1 MQALIQPVALLLII
15 LAGYAFKRAGLF
27 GQRDYRILQTAIF
40 DLVLPGAIIY
50 SFATNPHEI
59 KLLWISVFGLIVA
72 LIPPIVIFLA
82 TLHKPV
88 ARRAFMMLNGSGF
101 NVGCFCFPV
110 VSSFLGT
117 AAIVPAAMFDI
128 GNCVMVAAGTNVITQ
143 LLLHIQPG
151 KTLSEQHAG
160 DAPTLPY
167 IKPKDKDAKRLARR
181 ALLRNVLKGFFGSVP
196 FDVYMLMIVLTLAQ
210 VKIPGWIA
218 TMVQPLS
225 NANSFCAMLMV
236 GMLMDLPASRRDVK
250 DVLTVIGWRVPFAIA
265 FAAITWFILPF
276 SASIRE
282 AVALCCLA
290 PIAVF
295 STLFTDKVLG
305 NAMQGYK
312 RLNARALS
320 QIRPGGILFTFSCSQ
335 AVTKELFRTTVF
347 SAAAIAGRKV
357 RILHQL
363 TQPAD
368 HPINIYHPEGEYL
381 KGLVLY
387 VE

>member
-167 IKPKDKDAKRLARR
+167 IKRLARR

-305 NAMQGYK
+305 NAKLAGFS
-312 RLNARALS
+312 LTLTAVLS
-320 QIRPGGILFTFSCSQ
+320 LIMMTGAHFLFT
-335 AVTKELFRTTVF
+335 AMGV
-347 SAAAIAGRKV
+347 
-357 RILHQL
+357 
-363 TQPAD
+363 
-368 HPINIYHPEGEYL
+368 
-381 KGLVLY
+381 
-387 VE
+387 

>member
-110 VSSFLGT
+110 ISSFLGT

-128 GNCVMVAAGTNVITQ
+128 GNCVMVAAGTNVLTQ
-143 LLLHIQPG
+143 QLLHIQPG
-151 KTLSEQHAG
+151 KTLAEQHAG
-160 DAPTLPY
+160 SAPTLPY
-167 IKPKDKDAKRLARR
+167 EKPKDRDAKRLARR
-181 ALLRNVLKGFFGSVP
+181 ALLRTIGKSFFGSVP
-196 FDVYMLMIVLTLAQ
+196 FDTYLLMIVLTVAN
-210 VKIPGWIA
+210 VKIPDWIA
-218 TMVQPLS
+218 SITQPLS
-225 NANSFCAMLMV
+225 GANALVSMLMV
-236 GMLMDLPASRRDVK
+236 GMLMDLPQSKHDVK
-250 DVLTVIGWRVPFAIA
+250 EVMAVIAWRIPFSVA
-265 FAAITWFILPF
+265 FALIAWFLLPF
-276 SASIRE
+276 SASIR
-282 AVALCCLA
+282 AVMVICALA
-290 PIAVF
+290 PIAIF

-305 NAMQGYK
+305 NAKLAGVSLTITAMIS
-312 RLNARALS
+312 LVMMAVAHALM
-320 QIRPGGILFTFSCSQ
+320 G
-335 AVTKELFRTTVF
+335 V
-347 SAAAIAGRKV
+347 
-357 RILHQL
+357 
-363 TQPAD
+363 
-368 HPINIYHPEGEYL
+368 
-381 KGLVLY
+381 
-387 VE
+387 

>member
-1 MQALIQPVALLLII
+1 MQTLIQPVALLLII
-15 LAGYAFKRAGLF
+15 LTGYAFKRAGLF
-27 GQRDYRILQTAIF
+27 GQRDYRILKTAVL
-40 DLVLPGAIIY
+40 DLAMPGAIIY
-50 SFATNPHEI
+50 SFATNPHDVNM
-59 KLLWISVFGLIVA
+59 LWISVFGLAVA
-72 LIPPIVIFLA
+72 SIPPIIIFLA
-82 TLHKPV
+82 TLHRPV
-88 ARRAFMMLNGSGF
+88 AVRAFTMLNGSGF

-110 VSSFLGT
+110 VSAFLGT

-167 IKPKDKDAKRLARR
+167 VKPKDRDAKRLARH
-181 ALLRNVLKGFFGSVP
+181 ALMRNVLRGFFGSVP

-250 DVLTVIGWRVPFAIA
+250 EVLTVIGWRIPFAIA
-265 FAAITWFILPF
+265 FAALAWFILPF

-282 AVALCCLA
+282 AVAMCCLA

-305 NAMQGYK
+305 NAKLAGFS
-312 RLNARALS
+312 LTITAVLS
-320 QIRPGGILFTFSCSQ
+320 LIMMTGAHFLF
-335 AVTKELFRTTVF
+335 
-347 SAAAIAGRKV
+347 AAMGV
-357 RILHQL
+357 
-363 TQPAD
+363 
-368 HPINIYHPEGEYL
+368 
-381 KGLVLY
+381 
-387 VE
+387 

>member
-59 KLLWISVFGLIVA
+59 KLLWISIFGLIVA

-181 ALLRNVLKGFFGSVP
+181 ALLRTVLKGFFGSVP

-265 FAAITWFILPF
+265 FAAIAWFILPF

-305 NAMQGYK
+305 NAKLAGFS
-312 RLNARALS
+312 LTITAVLS
-320 QIRPGGILFTFSCSQ
+320 LIMMTGAHFLFT
-335 AVTKELFRTTVF
+335 AMGV
-347 SAAAIAGRKV
+347 
-357 RILHQL
+357 
-363 TQPAD
+363 
-368 HPINIYHPEGEYL
+368 
-381 KGLVLY
+381 
-387 VE
+387 

>member
-59 KLLWISVFGLIVA
+59 KLLWISVFG
-72 LIPPIVIFLA
+72 VIFLA

-305 NAMQGYK
+305 NAKLAGFS
-312 RLNARALS
+312 LTITAVLS
-320 QIRPGGILFTFSCSQ
+320 LIMMTGAHFLFT
-335 AVTKELFRTTVF
+335 AMGV
-347 SAAAIAGRKV
+347 
-357 RILHQL
+357 
-363 TQPAD
+363 
-368 HPINIYHPEGEYL
+368 
-381 KGLVLY
+381 
-387 VE
+387 

>member
-1 MQALIQPVALLLII
+1 MLLII

-59 KLLWISVFGLIVA
+59 KLLWISIFGLVVA

-160 DAPTLPY
+160 EAPTLPY

-305 NAMQGYK
+305 NAKLAG
-312 RLNARALS
+312 
-320 QIRPGGILFTFSCSQ
+320 FSLTVT
-335 AVTKELFRTTVF
+335 AVIGLTIMT
-347 SAAAIAGRKV
+347 
-357 RILHQL
+357 ILH
-363 TQPAD
+363 A
-368 HPINIYHPEGEYL
+368 
-381 KGLVLY
+381 VLP
-387 VE
+387 VA

>member
-110 VSSFLGT
+110 ISSFLGT

-128 GNCVMVAAGTNVITQ
+128 GNCGVVAAGTHVVTQ
-143 LLLHIQPG
+143 PLLPIQPG
-151 KTLSEQHAG
+151 TTVSEQHAG
-160 DAPTLPY
+160 GAPTLPS
-167 IKPKDKDAKRLARR
+167 IKTKEKEAKRLARR
-181 ALLRNVLKGFFGSVP
+181 DLLRNVLKGFFGSVP

-265 FAAITWFILPF
+265 FAATTWFILPF

-305 NAMQGYK
+305 NAKLAGFS
-312 RLNARALS
+312 LTLTAVLS
-320 QIRPGGILFTFSCSQ
+320 LIMMTGAHFLFT
-335 AVTKELFRTTVF
+335 AMGV
-347 SAAAIAGRKV
+347 
-357 RILHQL
+357 
-363 TQPAD
+363 
-368 HPINIYHPEGEYL
+368 
-381 KGLVLY
+381 
-387 VE
+387 

>member
-110 VSSFLGT
+110 ISSFLGT

-151 KTLSEQHAG
+151 ETLSEQHAG

-250 DVLTVIGWRVPFAIA
+250 DVLTVIGW
-265 FAAITWFILPF
+265 FILPF

-305 NAMQGYK
+305 NAKLAGFS
-312 RLNARALS
+312 LTLTAVLS
-320 QIRPGGILFTFSCSQ
+320 LIMMTGAHFLFT
-335 AVTKELFRTTVF
+335 AMGV
-347 SAAAIAGRKV
+347 
-357 RILHQL
+357 
-363 TQPAD
+363 
-368 HPINIYHPEGEYL
+368 
-381 KGLVLY
+381 
-387 VE
+387 